1 MMKNKEEMI
10 KELGAKIGAEI
21 LKQPDVEIGV
31 QEALISSGLIDSFSL
46 VDLALIVEQLYGVRI
61 EDYELNAET
70 FDTLEQLAGMVI
82 ERGA

>member
-1 MMKNKEEMI
+1 MKSKNEI
-10 KELGAKIGAEI
+10 ITELGSKISAEI
-21 LKQPDVEIGV
+21 LKQPDGSIDG

-46 VDLALIVEQLYGVRI
+46 VDVALIVEQLYGVRI

-70 FDTLEQLAGMVI
+70 FDTLDQLADIIV